1 MANWIDLYR
10 SKLTTPEQAVS
21 VVESG
26 DWIDYGWC
34 VNTPRVLDAALAKR
48 YEELE
53 DVKVRGGVTMWMP
66 EIAKAGRRRGPLHL
80 ELLALLRHRPEGH
93 RQGMGFLRPHA
104 LL

>member
-34 VNTPRVLDAALAKR
+34 VNTP
-48 YEELE
+48 
-53 DVKVRGGVTMWMP
+53 GFWT
-66 EIAKAGRRRGPLHL
+66 
-80 ELLALLRHRPEGH
+80 RPWPSAM
-93 RQGMGFLRPHA
+93 RSWRT
-104 LL
+104 